1 MQTDQLN
8 KYIFISLVIHV
19 LFFISIKTTYTQQDI
34 SQIGEQGMQ
43 IQMVLIQDKTDDIQE
58 ESLLSE
64 EKEILKGI
72 EQEQQAIFDNRIQGD
87 KAEKIYQ
94 SYYGVIRNILDSN
107 KKYPLLSLQRRQEGT
122 PVVEFTILQ
131 NGEVTNL
138 SVLSSGY
145 RLLDRE
151 AQKIVLKSSPFPP
164 IPDTI
169 GKNSRFKN
177 TDKLQSSALVEYHL
191 SLSLNDTTPPIINI
205 VGALGFLAL
214 TNAGISFSTE
224 MYSF

>member
-1 MQTDQLN
+1 MKIILKILNFYRIEMQTDQLN
-8 KYIFISLVIHV
+8 KYILISLVIHM
-19 LFFISIKTTYTQQDI
+19 LFFISFKSTFMKQDI

-58 ESLLSE
+58 DESILSE
-64 EKEILKGI
+64 EKEILKEI

-131 NGEVTNL
+131 NGTVTNL
-138 SVLSSGY
+138 MVSSSGY

-164 IPDTI
+164 IPDSI
-169 GKNSRFKN
+169 GKKSIDLRIPINFN
-177 TDKLQSSALVEYHL
+177 LQR
-191 SLSLNDTTPPIINI
+191 
-205 VGALGFLAL
+205 
-214 TNAGISFSTE
+214 
-224 MYSF
+224 

>member
-1 MQTDQLN
+1 MKIILKILNFYRIEMQTDQLN
-8 KYIFISLVIHV
+8 KYILISLLIHM
-19 LFFISIKTTYTQQDI
+19 LFFISFKSTYIKQDI

-58 ESLLSE
+58 DESILSE
-64 EKEILKGI
+64 EKEILKEI

-122 PVVEFTILQ
+122 PIVEFTILQ
-131 NGEVTNL
+131 NGTVTNL
-138 SVLSSGY
+138 VVSSSGY

-164 IPDTI
+164 IPDSI
-169 GKNSRFKN
+169 GKKSIDLRIPINFN
-177 TDKLQSSALVEYHL
+177 LQR
-191 SLSLNDTTPPIINI
+191 
-205 VGALGFLAL
+205 
-214 TNAGISFSTE
+214 
-224 MYSF
+224 

>member
-1 MQTDQLN
+1 MKIISKILNFYRIEMQTDQLN
-8 KYIFISLVIHV
+8 KYILISLVIHM
-19 LFFISIKTTYTQQDI
+19 LFFVSFKSTFMKQDI

-58 ESLLSE
+58 EESILSE
-64 EKEILKGI
+64 EKEILKEI

-122 PVVEFTILQ
+122 PVVEFTILK
-131 NGEVTNL
+131 NGTVTNL
-138 SVLSSGY
+138 SVSSSGY

-164 IPDTI
+164 IPNSI
-169 GKNSRFKN
+169 GKKSIDLRIPINFN
-177 TDKLQSSALVEYHL
+177 LQR
-191 SLSLNDTTPPIINI
+191 
-205 VGALGFLAL
+205 
-214 TNAGISFSTE
+214 
-224 MYSF
+224 

>member
-1 MQTDQLN
+1 MKIILKILNFYRIEMQTDQLN
-8 KYIFISLVIHV
+8 KYILISLVIHM
-19 LFFISIKTTYTQQDI
+19 LFFISFKSTFIKQDI

-43 IQMVLIQDKTDDIQE
+43 IQMVLIQDETDDIQE
-58 ESLLSE
+58 DESVLSE
-64 EKEILKGI
+64 EKEILKEI
-72 EQEQQAIFDNRIQGD
+72 EQEQQAIFDNKIQGD

-131 NGEVTNL
+131 NGAVTNL
-138 SVLSSGY
+138 TVSSSGY

-164 IPDTI
+164 IPDSI
-169 GKNSRFKN
+169 GKKSIDLRIPINFN
-177 TDKLQSSALVEYHL
+177 LQR
-191 SLSLNDTTPPIINI
+191 
-205 VGALGFLAL
+205 
-214 TNAGISFSTE
+214 
-224 MYSF
+224 

>member
-1 MQTDQLN
+1 MKIILKILNFYRIEMQTDQLN
-8 KYIFISLVIHV
+8 KYILISLLIHM
-19 LFFISIKTTYTQQDI
+19 LFFISFKSTFTKQDI

-58 ESLLSE
+58 DESVLSE
-64 EKEILKGI
+64 EKEILKEI
-72 EQEQQAIFDNRIQGD
+72 EQEQQAIFDNRLQGD

-131 NGEVTNL
+131 NGTVTNL
-138 SVLSSGY
+138 MVSSSGY

-164 IPDTI
+164 IPDSI
-169 GKNSRFKN
+169 GKKSIDLRIPINFN
-177 TDKLQSSALVEYHL
+177 LQR
-191 SLSLNDTTPPIINI
+191 
-205 VGALGFLAL
+205 
-214 TNAGISFSTE
+214 
-224 MYSF
+224 

>member
-1 MQTDQLN
+1 MKTILKILNFYRIQMQTDQLN
-8 KYIFISLVIHV
+8 KYIFISLVIHM
-19 LFFISIKTTYTQQDI
+19 LFIISFKSTYIKQDI

-43 IQMVLIQDKTDDIQE
+43 IQMVLIQDKTDDVQE
-58 ESLLSE
+58 DESILSE
-64 EKEILKGI
+64 EKEILKEI

-87 KAEKIYQ
+87 NAEKIYQ

-131 NGEVTNL
+131 NGAVTNL
-138 SVLSSGY
+138 SVSSSGY

-164 IPDTI
+164 IPDSI
-169 GKNSRFKN
+169 GKKSIDLRIPINFN
-177 TDKLQSSALVEYHL
+177 LQR
-191 SLSLNDTTPPIINI
+191 
-205 VGALGFLAL
+205 
-214 TNAGISFSTE
+214 
-224 MYSF
+224 

>member
-1 MQTDQLN
+1 MKIILKILNFYRIEMQTDQLN
-8 KYIFISLVIHV
+8 KYILISLLIHM
-19 LFFISIKTTYTQQDI
+19 LFFISFKSTYIKQDI

-58 ESLLSE
+58 DESVLSE
-64 EKEILKGI
+64 EKEILKEI

-131 NGEVTNL
+131 NGTVSNL
-138 SVLSSGY
+138 TVSSSGY

-164 IPDTI
+164 IPDSI
-169 GKNSRFKN
+169 GKKSIDLRI
-177 TDKLQSSALVEYHL
+177 
-191 SLSLNDTTPPIINI
+191 PINFN
-205 VGALGFLAL
+205 LRR
-214 TNAGISFSTE
+214 
-224 MYSF
+224 

>member
-1 MQTDQLN
+1 MKIILKILNFYRIEMQTDQLN
-8 KYIFISLVIHV
+8 KYIFISLIIHM
-19 LFFISIKTTYTQQDI
+19 LFFISFKSTYMKQDI

-43 IQMVLIQDKTDDIQE
+43 IQMVLIQDKTEDIQE
-58 ESLLSE
+58 DKSILSE
-64 EKEILKGI
+64 EKKILKEI

-87 KAEKIYQ
+87 RAEKKYQ

-131 NGEVTNL
+131 NGAVTNL
-138 SVLSSGY
+138 SVSSSGY

-164 IPDTI
+164 IPGSI
-169 GKNSRFKN
+169 GKKSIDLRI
-177 TDKLQSSALVEYHL
+177 
-191 SLSLNDTTPPIINI
+191 PINFN
-205 VGALGFLAL
+205 LK
-214 TNAGISFSTE
+214 
-224 MYSF
+224 Y

>member
-1 MQTDQLN
+1 MKIILKILNFYRIEMQTDQLN
-8 KYIFISLVIHV
+8 KYILISLVIHI
-19 LFFISIKTTYTQQDI
+19 LFFISFKSTYMKQDI

-58 ESLLSE
+58 DESILSE
-64 EKEILKGI
+64 EKEILKEI

-122 PVVEFTILQ
+122 PVVEFTILK
-131 NGEVTNL
+131 NGTVTNL
-138 SVLSSGY
+138 SVSSSGY

-164 IPDTI
+164 IPNSI
-169 GKNSRFKN
+169 GKKSIDLRIPINFN
-177 TDKLQSSALVEYHL
+177 LQR
-191 SLSLNDTTPPIINI
+191 
-205 VGALGFLAL
+205 
-214 TNAGISFSTE
+214 
-224 MYSF
+224 

>member
-1 MQTDQLN
+1 MKIILKILNFYPIEMQTDHLN
-8 KYIFISLVIHV
+8 KYIFISLVIHM
-19 LFFISIKTTYTQQDI
+19 LFFISFKSTYMKQDI

-43 IQMVLIQDKTDDIQE
+43 IQMVLIQDKTEDIQE
-58 ESLLSE
+58 DKSILSE
-64 EKEILKGI
+64 EKKILKEI

-87 KAEKIYQ
+87 RAEKKYQ

-131 NGEVTNL
+131 NGAVTNL
-138 SVLSSGY
+138 SVSSSGY

-164 IPDTI
+164 IPDSI
-169 GKNSRFKN
+169 GKKSIDLRIPINFN
-177 TDKLQSSALVEYHL
+177 LQR
-191 SLSLNDTTPPIINI
+191 
-205 VGALGFLAL
+205 
-214 TNAGISFSTE
+214 
-224 MYSF
+224 

>member
-1 MQTDQLN
+1 MKIILKILNFYRIEMQTDQLN
-8 KYIFISLVIHV
+8 KYILISLVIHM
-19 LFFISIKTTYTQQDI
+19 LFFISFKSTFMKQDI

-58 ESLLSE
+58 DESILSE
-64 EKEILKGI
+64 EKEILKEI

-131 NGEVTNL
+131 NGAVTNL
-138 SVLSSGY
+138 MVSSSGY

-164 IPDTI
+164 IPDSI
-169 GKNSRFKN
+169 GKKSIDLRIPINFN
-177 TDKLQSSALVEYHL
+177 LQR
-191 SLSLNDTTPPIINI
+191 
-205 VGALGFLAL
+205 
-214 TNAGISFSTE
+214 
-224 MYSF
+224 